1 MGAWE
6 MSYFRDDNVPTF
18 PQLRGSAFPLVG
30 TLRRRLTFLH
40 PSGAEKLRPEGP
52 AGAKVGHRQGATRQQ
67 VKSKQNIVRNLP
79 AKQGLVKIPR
89 FRL

>member
-6 MSYFRDDNVPTF
+6 MSYVRDDNVSTIL
-18 PQLRGSAFPLVG
+18 QLRGSAFPLVG
-30 TLRRRLTFLH
+30 TLRRGLTFPH

-67 VKSKQNIVRNLP
+67 ATVQRQVPMRDACSQ
-79 AKQGLVKIPR
+79 
-89 FRL
+89 